1 MRESKEVKLKEAGL
15 LEAQLKDQETKNK
28 ILDAT
33 LDLFNQKGLKFTM
46 DDVAKQMGMSKKTLY
61 TIFQDKE
68 ALFFEMVDRGFAA
81 IKEEEAKIIA
91 DDSIDIVEKIE
102 RVMIAMPDRY
112 KTVDLSQVYSVKD
125 KYPKIYAQV
134 EQRLE
139 SGWEPTISLLEQ
151 GINEGKIR
159 PILIPILKTMVEGT
173 IEQFFKNSV
182 LVDNHISYDK
192 ALAEMMDIIK
202 RGMVTER

>member
-81 IKEEEAKIIA
+81 IKEEEAKIIEIGRA
-91 DDSIDIVEKIE
+91 HV
-102 RVMIAMPDRY
+102 
-112 KTVDLSQVYSVKD
+112 
-125 KYPKIYAQV
+125 
-134 EQRLE
+134 
-139 SGWEPTISLLEQ
+139 
-151 GINEGKIR
+151 
-159 PILIPILKTMVEGT
+159 
-173 IEQFFKNSV
+173 
-182 LVDNHISYDK
+182 
-192 ALAEMMDIIK
+192 
-202 RGMVTER
+202 